1 MLTSPVRFRLL
12 LLSLLLHCSPA
23 MGDGGIVRVSENAG
37 PWRITLFSSPT
48 PLRAGPIDLSI
59 LVQEPETDA
68 SVLDARVNLMLQPL
82 DGQADSILVEAT
94 RADATNKLLYAALLD
109 LPAPGRWQV
118 DVAVQ
123 LGDDGARITT
133 TLVASDAIPPLL
145 SLWTWLAIP
154 AIVIV
159 LFLCNQWLVRSR
171 RRTTTRPPEN
181 MA

>member
-1 MLTSPVRFRLL
+1 MPASPVHLRLL
-12 LLSLLLHCSPA
+12 LLCLLVCSTPA
-23 MGDGGIVRVSENAG
+23 KGDGGIVRVSENAG

-59 LVQEPETDA
+59 LVQEPHTDD
-68 SVLDARVNLMLQPL
+68 SVLAATVNLMLQPL

-123 LGDDGARITT
+123 LGDDGGRITT

-145 SLWTWLAIP
+145 SLWTWLVIPVIAI
-154 AIVIV
+154 A

-171 RRTTTRPPEN
+171 RRTTSSPTEN